1 MDKNKIN
8 TEDFLADWIT
18 DQPLQEAF
26 EDDLP
31 RYALY
36 VCGGDF
42 NLFDDIGLLTSYF
55 SLVNV
60 KQNG

>member
-1 MDKNKIN
+1 MSKKLN
-8 TEDFLADWIT
+8 TEDFLANWIT

-26 EDDLP
+26 EDDIY

-42 NLFDDIGLLTSYF
+42 SLFDDIEALNSYF
-55 SLVNV
+55 SLVKTV
-60 KQNG
+60 

>member
-1 MDKNKIN
+1 MSKKLN

-26 EDDLP
+26 EDDIY

-42 NLFDDIGLLTSYF
+42 NLFDDIQLLSNHF
-55 SLVNV
+55 NLINS
-60 KQNG
+60 

>member
-1 MDKNKIN
+1 MEKNKIS
-8 TEDFLADWIT
+8 TADFLADWIT

-26 EDDLP
+26 EDDIY

-42 NLFDDIGLLTSYF
+42 SLFDDIQLLNNHI
-55 SLVNV
+55 SLVKTV
-60 KQNG
+60 